1 MILDRKRHAFTLVEL
16 LVVIAIIGVL
26 VALLLPAVQAAREAA
41 RRSQCSNNLKQLG
54 LGVHGFIDQ
63 NLKLPPGVVDNGL
76 TSASGAN
83 GAILNGWSWGTQILP
98 YMELTTMYDTLE
110 PTQAPYIMTGFPSW
124 KVSQAQARVNQ
135 ALPVFICPTD
145 AQDQTQTFDGY
156 VQTSCNYVGNCQQK
170 QLDHDSLSYSNGVLF
185 NSSYG
190 KLKIRDITDGTTNT
204 ILIGERATRSRS
216 TQSGTLWGA
225 AKPFGNLIDTRS
237 TNAQAPEATH
247 KWNRIYLLAGGH
259 RRINQN
265 STTVSYASLHG
276 KGAQF
281 VFCDGST
288 HFISESVENDANHS
302 LTNTVFEY
310 LQDRKDGIS
319 FDMEDLNP

>member
-1 MILDRKRHAFTLVEL
+1 MTSDRRRQGFTLVEL

-63 NLKLPPGVVDNGL
+63 NKKLPPGVVDNL
-76 TSASGAN
+76 LSSTSGAN
-83 GAILNGWSWGTQILP
+83 GAVLNGWSWGAQILP
-98 YMELTTMYDTLE
+98 FMELSTMYDTLQ
-110 PTQAPYIMTGFPSW
+110 PTTYAYIFGGATPGTDQKNRLS
-124 KVSQAQARVNQ
+124 Q

-145 AQDQTQTFDGY
+145 AESTTQTFDGY

-170 QLDHDSLSYSNGVLF
+170 QLDNEGANNANGVLF

-204 ILIGERATRSRS
+204 ILLGERATRARS
-216 TQSGTLWGA
+216 TGTGTLWGA
-225 AKPFGNLIDTRS
+225 AKPYGNLIDTRS
-237 TNAQAPEATH
+237 SGSTPER
-247 KWNRIYLLAGGH
+247 KYNRIYVLGGGH

-265 STTVSYASLHG
+265 STSVSYSSLHG

-288 HFISESVENDANHS
+288 HFISESVENDVQHNVS
-302 LTNTVFEY
+302 NTVFEY